1 MKTSLNNKDVLSLQ
15 DLSSEEILSILRLS
29 GNLKN
34 ELMSGDGEKASQLLK
49 GKVLG
54 MIFQKPSTR
63 TRVSFETGIFH
74 LGGNALYLSTNDMQ
88 LSRGESIEDTGRTL
102 SLYVNCI
109 VARVYE
115 HADLQLLADS
125 ASIPVIN
132 GLSDTFHPCQI
143 LADLLTIQEH
153 KKKMKG
159 LNLAWIGDGNNV
171 CNDLLLGCAKTGI
184 NMTAACPHGY
194 EPLEQIVRLAKEE
207 EQKTGAEITII
218 DDPLQATKD
227 ADIIVTDTFLS
238 IGKDQEKTT
247 REEAFLPRYQ
257 VNSDLLKNAKRD
269 VIFMHCLPAKRGQE
283 VTSEVIDGSSS
294 VIWDEAENRLHVQK
308 ALMCMLML
316 RRERNNVLNRYKQ
329 QTLILLWQS
338 NQK

>member
-1 MKTSLNNKDVLSLQ
+1 MKTSLNNKDILSLQ
-15 DLSSEEILSILRLS
+15 DLSSEEIFSILRLS
-29 GNLKN
+29 GDLKN
-34 ELMSGDGEKASQLLK
+34 ELKNGDGEKASQLLK

-63 TRVSFETGIFH
+63 TRVSFETGIFQ
-74 LGGNALYLSTNDMQ
+74 LGGDALYLSTNDMQ

-109 VARVYE
+109 IARVYE
-115 HADLQLLADS
+115 HADLQILANS

-132 GLSDTFHPCQI
+132 GLSNTFHPCQI

-153 KKKMKG
+153 KKKLKG

-184 NMTAACPHGY
+184 NMMAACPHGY

-207 EQKTGAEITII
+207 EQKTGVEITIT

-238 IGKDQEKTT
+238 IGKDQEKTS

-257 VNSDLLKNAKRD
+257 VNSDLLRNAKRD

-283 VTSEVIDGSSS
+283 VTSEVIDGSAS

-316 RRERNNVLNRYKQ
+316 KKRK
-329 QTLILLWQS
+329 
-338 NQK
+338 K